1 MKKVTLIF
9 FVIINTFYGQTESRS
24 FIKDKIC
31 NDFSLNYILSKPQ
44 NTNDLKPLIVFLHG
58 SGERG
63 TDLNKLSIHGPL
75 NYIKT
80 NKLDAYILVPQCPQD
95 KYWDSE
101 QLFLLI
107 QKIIKENKINSSKI
121 YLTGL
126 SMGAWGAWNLVF
138 EHPDLFAA
146 MVPIAG
152 FVDRLPMV
160 ENCKI
165 KNIPIRI
172 YHGLQDDV
180 VSVNYAIAIYDKLKD
195 CHNDIKLEIFEDA
208 NHDSWTRVYNNP
220 EIYDWMLQQEKNKN
234 NSKD

>member
-1 MKKVTLIF
+1 MKKSILLF
-9 FVIINTFYGQTESRS
+9 FLIINTFYAQNETRS

-31 NDFSLNYILSKPQ
+31 NDFSLNYILNKPQ
-44 NTNDLKPLIVFLHG
+44 NIDETKPLIVFLHG

-63 TDLNKLSIHGPL
+63 TDLDKLKIHGPL

-101 QLFLLI
+101 QLYLLI
-107 QKIIKENKINSSKI
+107 QKIINENKINRSKI

-138 EHPDLFAA
+138 EYPDLFAA

-152 FVDRLPMV
+152 FVDRVPMV

-180 VSVNYAIAIYDKLKD
+180 VSVSYAIAIYDKLKD
-195 CHNDIKLEIFEDA
+195 CHNDIKLEIFKDA

-220 EIYDWMLQQEKNKN
+220 EIYEWMLQQDKNKN
-234 NSKD
+234 NLKE